1 VRSAL
6 LAQDRR
12 GRERGSDALENQ
24 LLARTIRVGNEIVRT
39 LLRDLARIVD
49 PRAEQRAG
57 VARKVDDE
65 RERVQGSP
73 PLKRCG

>member
-6 LAQDRR
+6 LAEDRR

-24 LLARTIRVGNEIVRT
+24 ILARAIGVGNQIVRT
-39 LLRDLARIVD
+39 LLRDLARIID
-49 PRAEQRAG
+49 PLAEQRAG

-73 PLKRCG
+73 PRKRCG